1 MRQIEPLADVHGPE
15 DYGPVPELR
24 WLPIGKLIVDDAYQR
39 EITPAGQ
46 RNIRAIA
53 DAFSW
58 RKFAPVVVSPVAGGA
73 YAIVDGQHRTTAAA
87 TIGVD
92 SVPCLIIQA
101 DRKQQAQAFRAI
113 NGQVTRMNRLMIY
126 KSALAAGAPE
136 ALAVEA
142 VARKAGVTIVT
153 HCIAGKDLKPGHT
166 IACGT
171 IGICLARYGEAL
183 TILTLQAVGASEGK
197 RGGSLLSRIIFAV
210 ATVLSDHAEW
220 RTDKRL
226 IEVFASVDLCKAY
239 KIATIEAAKHPK
251 LKSSDLLEAA
261 IIDHLTRLLSKRKA
275 LA

>member
-1 MRQIEPLADVHGPE
+1 M
-15 DYGPVPELR
+15 
-24 WLPIGKLIVDDAYQR
+24 
-39 EITPAGQ
+39 
-46 RNIRAIA
+46 
-53 DAFSW
+53 
-58 RKFAPVVVSPVAGGA
+58 KFAPVVVSPIAGGA

-87 TIGVD
+87 TIGID

-166 IACGT
+166 MACGT
-171 IGICLARYGEAL
+171 IATCIAKYGEAL
-183 TILTLQAVGASEGK
+183 TILTLQAIRASEGE

-210 ATVLSDHAEW
+210 AIVLADQCGMADRQAPYRGVHVDRPLASIHGRDLRSGKAS
-220 RTDKRL
+220 
-226 IEVFASVDLCKAY
+226 EVEKFRSA
-239 KIATIEAAKHPK
+239 
-251 LKSSDLLEAA
+251 
-261 IIDHLTRLLSKRKA
+261 
-275 LA
+275 

>member
-15 DYGPVPELR
+15 DYGPVPEMR

-58 RKFAPVVVSPVAGGA
+58 MKFAPVVVSPVAGGA

-113 NGQVTRMNRLMIY
+113 NGQVIRAISLDNSTRIWPRVCCCRWT
-126 KSALAAGAPE
+126 KAFGPATRRPRAG
-136 ALAVEA
+136 
-142 VARKAGVTIVT
+142 
-153 HCIAGKDLKPGHT
+153 
-166 IACGT
+166 
-171 IGICLARYGEAL
+171 
-183 TILTLQAVGASEGK
+183 
-197 RGGSLLSRIIFAV
+197 
-210 ATVLSDHAEW
+210 
-220 RTDKRL
+220 
-226 IEVFASVDLCKAY
+226 
-239 KIATIEAAKHPK
+239 
-251 LKSSDLLEAA
+251 
-261 IIDHLTRLLSKRKA
+261 
-275 LA
+275 